1 MKLALPTGVETQ
13 GRVCFYGFAVT
24 MEWLVDYA
32 KLHWNDADQYDD
44 LAKASAA
51 IKFLRR
57 SSHINTLE
65 FESALVDSTVPPE
78 TILTPGHRRGEPMVP
93 LIAICSNE
101 KPSYKKR
108 PSQAEV
114 DALSQIIGGKQPR
127 WWVDYEDPRSYEG

>member
-1 MKLALPTGVETQ
+1 MKLALPTDLETQ

-32 KLHWNDADQYDD
+32 KSHWTDADQYDD

-57 SSHINTLE
+57 SSHISTLQ
-65 FESALVDSTVPPE
+65 FESALVDNTVSTD
-78 TILTPGHRRGEPMVP
+78 TIFTPGNRRGEPMVP
-93 LIAICSNE
+93 LIAIFSNE

-114 DALSQIIGGKQPR
+114 DPLSQIMGGKKPR
-127 WWVDYEDPRSYEG
+127 WWVDYEDPRSYEC